1 VQLEKYLKLP
11 QNGKVIAEYIWI
23 DGSNGLRS
31 KCKVSILNFLVF
43 LPFLAFLIHAPRNS
57 AMQCSAPLPVRSGC
71 VTRGSGQGV
80 VLLFGRFLIDTLR

>member
-31 KCKVSILNFLVF
+31 KCKVSMLNSSYKHCATRRQGALR
-43 LPFLAFLIHAPRNS
+43 HACAN
-57 AMQCSAPLPVRSGC
+57 
-71 VTRGSGQGV
+71 RGSGQGV
-80 VLLFGRFLIDTLR
+80 AFGRFLIDTLR